1 MPLISVKDAAFAYD
15 RQVVLSGVSFDI
27 NPGDYLCVVG
37 ENGSGKS
44 TLMKGLLR
52 LVKPVKGSITLEDG
66 LSQDE
71 IGYLPQQNLTQRD
84 FPASVREVVE
94 SGLRSRRLFLNK
106 EDKERA
112 AAMMEQMEISHL
124 KHRSFMELS
133 GGQRQRVLLARALC
147 ATRKLLLLDE
157 PTAGLDP
164 VVARELYKTIEKIN
178 QENQIAIIMITHDVH
193 TAALFAS
200 HILHLQQTPLFYG
213 KPDEYLNT
221 YHGQCFAGGV
231 CCV

>member
-1 MPLISVKDAAFAYD
+1 MALLSVKDAAFAYD
-15 RQVVLSGVSFDI
+15 GLVVLSGVTFDV
-27 NPGDYLCVVG
+27 NPGDYLCIVG

-52 LVKPVKGSITLEDG
+52 LVKPVRGSIRLGEG

-84 FPASVREVVE
+84 FPASVKEVVE
-94 SGLRSRRLFLNK
+94 SGIRGKQLFLSHA
-106 EDKERA
+106 DRERA
-112 AAMMEQMEISHL
+112 QDMMDLLEISPF

-147 ATRKLLLLDE
+147 ATGKLLLLDE

-164 VVARELYKTIEKIN
+164 VVARDLYKLIEKIN
-178 QENQIAIIMITHDVH
+178 QEQGIAIIMISHDVH
-193 TAALFAS
+193 TAALYAS
-200 HILHLQQTPLFYG
+200 TILHLRQTPLFYG

-231 CCV
+231 CDV